1 MSNIHIIRPHTRKRE
16 VLDMLKLH
24 PNSTTKD
31 LHSLMP
37 HLDIDHISHAISSM
51 MGKDVVFITGK
62 KRETGPSGR
71 TTTHRAYSAKQPKE
85 TSSKPQVKPQ
95 VKPQSELLNSLI
107 KTLEAEVK
115 MLQEWKQA
123 ALLRYPDLDVDPL
136 LLEVRALLAAEA
148 EEHGS
153 KEVADAYISGHRDN
167 SFAVRALVKAL
178 GGRK

>member
-1 MSNIHIIRPHTRKRE
+1 MSNIHTIRPYTRKWE
-16 VLDMLKLH
+16 VLDMLKH
-24 PNSTTKD
+24 NPNSTTKD
-31 LHSLMP
+31 LHELLP
-37 HLDIDHISHAISSM
+37 HIKIDDISHAISSM
-51 MGKDVVFITGK
+51 VAKSVVFITGK

-71 TTTHRAYSAKQPKE
+71 TTTHNSYSAKQVKA
-85 TSSKPQVKPQ
+85 TCNKPQAKPQ
-95 VKPQSELLNSLI
+95 GELLHALI

-148 EEHGS
+148 EEHGV
-153 KEVADAYISGHRDN
+153 KEVADAYINGHRDN
-167 SFAVRALVKAL
+167 TFAVRALLKAL

>member
-71 TTTHRAYSAKQPKE
+71 TTTHRSYSAKQPKE
-85 TSSKPQVKPQ
+85 VCNKSQVKPQ
-95 VKPQSELLNSLI
+95 AKPQGELLNSLI
-107 KTLEAEVK
+107 KTLQAEVK
-115 MLQEWKQA
+115 TLQEWKQA
-123 ALLRYPDLDVDPL
+123 ALLRYPDLDVDPIL
-136 LLEVRALLAAEA
+136 IKARRLLAAQL
-148 EEHGS
+148 EEDGRITRVEDVLNGMMDHTS
-153 KEVADAYISGHRDN
+153 AL
-167 SFAVRALVKAL
+167 RALVKIL
-178 GGRK
+178 GGTK